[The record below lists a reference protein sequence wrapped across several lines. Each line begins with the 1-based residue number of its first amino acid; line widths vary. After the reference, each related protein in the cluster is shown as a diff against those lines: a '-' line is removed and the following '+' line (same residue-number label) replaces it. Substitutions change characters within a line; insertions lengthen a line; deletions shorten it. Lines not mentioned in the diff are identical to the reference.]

1 MSTVISKYAYKAVW
15 DASEL
20 SKGLMNTR
28 ALFQQQKKIVEDSR
42 TPFDRLAIGQENLNK
57 LIEKYPELAKERVRL
72 EKELEKQYLMQESA
86 LRKLDSAERARLQS
100 LMTTEEKETM
110 IAARREQ
117 RALRQQRGMDKLSKS
132 YAYRDVTSDADRMS
146 SGPNWAGSAS
156 VAGAAGGGM
165 GLGKILGTVAIAGA
179 SYKAVNMLTS
189 SLSNL
194 ATRGVEANR
203 VMERAETTFLH
214 FGGSAEV
221 SARMV
226 ARLKEMSSSLG
237 VSFKSLSGGASQLM
251 MKGFTSDETLK
262 RMAQLAQVAGGD
274 TEKMNRLATAMAQV
288 KDKGRF
294 YAEEMQQLQEAG
306 FSPIIELAQVLGV
319 AVTDVRKEMEAG
331 NVTWVELGKA
341 MDLATGAG
349 GRYNGFLEKF
359 KGTSTGAAN
368 EAAAAWESAYA
379 AVGKALEPI
388 ESRWSKLST
397 AFAKDIENLANSVAP
412 SAPVAAED
420 PKAAA
425 RKKNEQDRAQRLAD
439 ARKREQDALKE
450 QAAREAEQKTMAGA
464 GTMDA
469 QFEAIKKLAPEEE
482 VARFEKLY
490 GLLTDFNKERAK
502 IAVIENQK
510 SGLGLGNL
518 TDMLDE
524 ETKKEWEKLE
534 AMQKQVEQKDMLNK
548 LEFKYSQLAKGLVSD
563 EQKQIDALYELEMA
577 KRFGGLSQENYDREA
592 RKIVAM
598 DSSNGRMASSVRAGS
613 QEAYQFMAGNQDR
626 GQREKM
632 QEKQENKLLQERM
645 IKAIE
650 KVEAAVKDSGLEAAG

>member
-72 EKELEKQYLMQESA
+72 EKELEKQYLMQEAA

-100 LMTTEEKETM
+100 LMTAEEKESM

-132 YAYRDVTSDADRMS
+132 YAYRDVTSDAERMS

-165 GLGKILGTVAIAGA
+165 GLGKILGTAAIAGA

-359 KGTSTGAAN
+359 KGTSTGAAS

-388 ESRWSKLST
+388 ESRWSRLST

-412 SAPVAAED
+412 SATVAAED

-450 QAAREAEQKTMAGA
+450 IAAREEEQNKVAMG
-464 GTMDA
+464 GMQDQ
-469 QFEAIKKLAPEEE
+469 QFDLVKKLVPDEEL
-482 VARFEKLY
+482 AKFERTY
-490 GLLTDFNKERAK
+490 ALLSDYNKELAK
-502 IAVIENQK
+502 TEALENFR
-510 SGLGLGNL
+510 SGLGLGDFTSKL
-518 TDMLDE
+518 S
-524 ETKKEWEKLE
+524 KE
-534 AMQKQVEQKDMLNK
+534 AK
-548 LEFKYSQLAKGLVSD
+548 LEFEKTEDLREQTEQLEAQKKLKAGAQRGFDAVKGKDESKISSMMDLILARDSGKINTGEFDKASRDLVATDTPRRELSPIMSENSEASYKFFAGLQNQSQHAKSDYERVALDIHQKQLAA
-563 EQKQIDALYELEMA
+563 Q
-577 KRFGGLSQENYDREA
+577 
-592 RKIVAM
+592 
-598 DSSNGRMASSVRAGS
+598 
-613 QEAYQFMAGNQDR
+613 
-626 GQREKM
+626 
-632 QEKQENKLLQERM
+632 NKLVELAKDP
-645 IKAIE
+645 IKA
-650 KVEAAVKDSGLEAAG
+650 AG